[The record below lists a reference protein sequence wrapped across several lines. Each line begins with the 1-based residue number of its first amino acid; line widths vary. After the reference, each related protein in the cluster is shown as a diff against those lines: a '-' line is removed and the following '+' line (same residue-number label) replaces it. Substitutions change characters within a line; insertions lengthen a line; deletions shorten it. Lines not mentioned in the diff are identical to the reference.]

1 MKVKI
6 VLIENIPGLGESGK
20 VLEVS
25 KGYAENYLFPKGL
38 ARKATEATLREIEER
53 SKRSKEKEEKEKKEA
68 LEKKKI
74 LEEKPLIIKVKAG
87 EKGKLF
93 SSIGGKEIAQA
104 ILKQRGIKIDKKEIE
119 MERPIK
125 EIGEYT
131 VEVRV
136 FSQIKAEVSLIVE
149 AF

>member
-1 MKVKI
+1 
-6 VLIENIPGLGESGK
+6 
-20 VLEVS
+20 
-25 KGYAENYLFPKGL
+25 
-38 ARKATEATLREIEER
+38 
-53 SKRSKEKEEKEKKEA
+53 
-68 LEKKKI
+68 
-74 LEEKPLIIKVKAG
+74 
-87 EKGKLF
+87 
-93 SSIGGKEIAQA
+93 
-104 ILKQRGIKIDKKEIE
+104 LKQRGIKIDKKEIE